1 MKKLL
6 IAAFLLAAPAAVLAQ
21 STPEANV
28 APSSKINIAVRADMA
43 QAEAQAES
51 RSVGTVKARS
61 ARIAGK
67 TVRLVDGS
75 LPADVQS
82 AAVSSPNTGS

>member
-1 MKKLL
+1 MKTLMS
-6 IAAFLLAAPAAVLAQ
+6 AAFLFAAPAAAFAQ
-21 STPEANV
+21 SAPDANA
-28 APSSKINIAVRADMA
+28 APQSKINITVRADMA
-43 QAEAQAES
+43 QAETQAES

-61 ARIAGK
+61 ARVGGK

-82 AAVSSPNTGS
+82 AAASSSNTGS